1 MKSLSLDQMA
11 VIEGGRSPYCRA
23 SLDLLS
29 LACALGSHILIIVAR
44 LGVKRYCKGFGG
56 GGDSIV
62 D

>member
-23 SLDLLS
+23 SHGLLI
-29 LACALGSHILIIVAR
+29 LACALGSHILIIVAH
-44 LGVKRYCKGFGG
+44 LGVSRYCRKGG